1 MERKKFNLWR
11 LLRNVTIGA
20 VSAAVISAVLMMT
33 APDVVSLSCGENAMF
48 AFLFIALSVGMY
60 GIFAMIKLADPVDG
74 NHAAVEFI
82 ATTESMHIDERVKMA
97 ANVRRYEFLRDV
109 AFNLTLPIKVRD
121 FYGNLLVKDDLD
133 NELDR
138 VMRAFSVGADAQP

>member
-1 MERKKFNLWR
+1 MEHKKFNLWR

-20 VSAAVISAVLMMT
+20 VSAAVVSAVLMMT
-33 APDVVSLSCGENAMF
+33 APDVVSPSCGENAMF

-60 GIFAMIKLADPVDG
+60 GIFAMINLADPVLG
-74 NHAAVEFI
+74 SQPTVELS
-82 ATTESMHIDERVKMA
+82 ASTESMHIDDRVKMA

-109 AFNLTLPIKVRD
+109 AFSLTLPIKVRD

-138 VMRAFSVGADAQP
+138 VMRAFTVGADAQP

>member
-20 VSAAVISAVLMMT
+20 VAAAVISAVLMMT
-33 APDVVSLSCGENAMF
+33 APDVVSPSCGENAMF

-60 GIFAMIKLADPVDG
+60 GIFAMIKLADPVHGDQ
-74 NHAAVEFI
+74 AAVEFG
-82 ATTESMHIDERVKMA
+82 ATTESMHIDDRVKMA
-97 ANVRRYEFLRDV
+97 ANSRRYEFLREV

-138 VMRAFSVGADAQP
+138 VMRSFAAGADMQA